1 MKRTEDFMFNKKTV
15 GLFPLAL
22 LLLSAV
28 VLSPLARAADST
40 AHSKE
45 VSDLLALARKQAASI
60 KDDASEVESLTRS
73 SLSWD
78 GQVEKIN
85 AFSSDV
91 AKFERT
97 VSKLKQA
104 SYAASSWQKTAIDRI
119 NPLLQELAFS
129 TSSIVGH
136 LEKEGGRFL
145 NNPQNRDLLKTNRD
159 LAADMSS
166 VISDFVDYGTARAR
180 FEKLSQIEISKL

>member
-1 MKRTEDFMFNKKTV
+1 MFKKKT
-15 GLFPLAL
+15 LSLSPLAL

-40 AHSKE
+40 ADSKE
-45 VSDLLALARKQAASI
+45 VSDLLALAKKQAGSI
-60 KDDASEVESLTRS
+60 KDDASEIESLTRS

-78 GQVEKIN
+78 SQTEKIN

-91 AKFERT
+91 AKFEAT

-104 SYAASSWQKTAIDRI
+104 SSTASSWQRTAIDRI
-119 NPLLQELAFS
+119 NPLLQELAYN
-129 TSSIVGH
+129 TSFIVGH

-145 NNPQNRDLLKTNRD
+145 NNPQHRDLLKTNRD
-159 LAADMSS
+159 VAADMSS
-166 VISDFVDYGTARAR
+166 VISDFVDYGTARAK